1 MLNKYILS
9 LQLLLAFNYSYAQ
22 DFSNNS
28 KIKFIDSKE
37 IINQIDTSTKPIL
50 ISYWIPSC
58 SEAKNIYDEMKSTCI
73 HYNNEYK
80 YFFLALTNKK
90 ELVSNI
96 IDSLDDCFKFYI
108 LDSNLSSNILER
120 RLILNNVLQNKYK
133 LKTNDFVTILI
144 KNREMVFLSKSSRI
158 NLKKLKQATQ

>member
-1 MLNKYILS
+1 MLHKYILL
-9 LQLLLAFNYSYAQ
+9 LQFFLVFISSNAQ
-22 DFSNNS
+22 NLSVQM
-28 KIKFIDSKE
+28 KINVINQKE
-37 IINQIDTSTKPIL
+37 IINQIDTSSKPIL

>member
-1 MLNKYILS
+1 MLHKYILL
-9 LQLLLAFNYSYAQ
+9 LQFFLVFITSNAQ
-22 DFSNNS
+22 DFRNNL
-28 KIKFIDSKE
+28 KIKFIDQKE

-120 RLILNNVLQNKYK
+120 RLILNNVLQKRYD
-133 LKTNDFVTILI
+133 LKKNDFITILI
-144 KNREMVFLSKSSRI
+144 KDRKTVFLSKSTRI
-158 NLKKLKQATQ
+158 NLKQLIRATQ